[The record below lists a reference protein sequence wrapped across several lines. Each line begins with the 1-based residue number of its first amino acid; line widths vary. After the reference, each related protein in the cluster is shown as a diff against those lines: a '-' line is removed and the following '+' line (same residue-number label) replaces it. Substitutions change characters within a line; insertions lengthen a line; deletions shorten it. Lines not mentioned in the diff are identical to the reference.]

1 MKSFFAFK
9 FPESNAAWFE
19 PFSKCSKSRSAC
31 QISSNPFQ
39 DGCKK
44 NHVNDDDDMMT
55 INTTKAKSKMYQLY
69 HYVSH
74 RHNKHNKY
82 NKERI
87 QKWNKDRKDKLD
99 AMNTANTLNDIQ
111 QIMIGT
117 INTVAQGMQESNNQK
132 AIARQK
138 PTETQQ
144 PPSDPANPINTP
156 WKKCQNRSQSLK
168 IILYIDT
175 WFVFFCRL

>member
-9 FPESNAAWFE
+9 FPESKAAWFE
-19 PFSKCSKSRSAC
+19 PFSNCSKSRSAC
-31 QISSNPFQ
+31 QISINPFQ
-39 DGCKK
+39 HCSRGPEDGCKK

-55 INTTKAKSKMYQLY
+55 LNTRKAKSKIYQLY

-74 RHNKHNKY
+74 RQNKHNKY

-99 AMNTANTLNDIQ
+99 AMNTANTLNEIQ

-117 INTVAQGMQESNNQK
+117 VHTVAQGMQASNNQK

-138 PTETQQ
+138 PTETQ
-144 PPSDPANPINTP
+144 
-156 WKKCQNRSQSLK
+156 
-168 IILYIDT
+168 
-175 WFVFFCRL
+175 